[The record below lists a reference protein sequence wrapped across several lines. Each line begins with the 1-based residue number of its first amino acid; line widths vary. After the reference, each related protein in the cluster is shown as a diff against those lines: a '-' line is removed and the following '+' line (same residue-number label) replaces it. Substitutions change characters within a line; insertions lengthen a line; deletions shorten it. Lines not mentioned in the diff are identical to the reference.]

1 VRQRQEVQEVPRSD
15 GLGAPEALLTDFVPL
30 GYTSPR
36 MSEKTQIQAATAAD
50 YQELLPSYRDKLA
63 WVRDYL

>member
-1 VRQRQEVQEVPRSD
+1 
-15 GLGAPEALLTDFVPL
+15 
-30 GYTSPR
+30 

-50 YQELLPSYRDKLA
+50 YQELLPSFRDKLA